1 MKSLLLTLLSCCTM
15 LQAQFNPKMRNNFG
29 ANHATFRVNA
39 GYYGNI
45 YQDPR
50 RSPENEQSTAVPKS
64 MLSSLRL
71 NVESMVMTNNR
82 YGFSESVSRNP
93 AKFVLGRVSYDG
105 FTNTGLATL
114 AFAKS
119 FKCMTTFPLMG
130 QIKGFWGIGAT
141 GRYMTNE
148 TQKHDWAKNTG
159 TRLSL
164 NIYNKTSALQ
174 AETYVF
180 SNGVI
185 VNILAYRKLAE
196 NFLFNIGVE
205 NNLPKAG
212 FSGLIGSSR
221 LSVYAQMHKKDVQGG
236 VNLTINL

>member
-1 MKSLLLTLLSCCTM
+1 MKTLLLILLASCS
-15 LQAQFNPKMRNNFG
+15 AVFGHYNPKMRNNFG
-29 ANHATFRVNA
+29 ANHATFRINA
-39 GYYGNI
+39 GYYNNTLRIGN
-45 YQDPR
+45 PN
-50 RSPENEQSTAVPKS
+50 SENPAAYVPQG
-64 MLSSLRL
+64 MLSSMRL

-93 AKFVLGRVSYDG
+93 AKFILGRVSYDG

-119 FKCMTTFPLMG
+119 TKCLTSLPIFG

-141 GRYMTNE
+141 MRFKPNE
-148 TQKHDWAKNTG
+148 INDKPSSNIG

-164 NIYNKTSALQ
+164 NVYNKTSALQ

-185 VNILAYRKLAE
+185 VNILAYRKIAE
-196 NFLFNIGVE
+196 NFLISAGVE
-205 NNLPKAG
+205 NNLPKLGLSA
-212 FSGLIGSSR
+212 LIGGSR
-221 LSVYAQMHKKDVQGG
+221 LTINSQMHKRNIQVGM
-236 VNLTINL
+236 NLTINL